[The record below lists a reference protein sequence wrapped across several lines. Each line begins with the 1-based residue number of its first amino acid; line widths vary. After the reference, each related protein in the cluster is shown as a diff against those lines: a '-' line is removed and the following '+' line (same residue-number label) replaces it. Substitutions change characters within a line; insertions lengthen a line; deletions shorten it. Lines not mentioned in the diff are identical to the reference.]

1 VSGEGLRF
9 KVEGWKL
16 RVGGLRVTSFFKVL
30 CFRHFAKQ
38 NNLPPYF
45 FIKRLP
51 DFSAKK
57 EKINL
62 GCGMKIN
69 IHQLFGLFAAIF
81 CSFLTKGFP
90 LLSRSSSSVNL
101 FSAFIKAEIVHYFD

>member
-1 VSGEGLRF
+1 VSGESLKF

-51 DFSAKK
+51 DFSA
-57 EKINL
+57 IFL
-62 GCGMKIN
+62 IWGCGLKTIVQ
-69 IHQLFGLFAAIF
+69 HFFGLLRCSVHVHTPIGMHMHTASSTAA
-81 CSFLTKGFP
+81 
-90 LLSRSSSSVNL
+90 R
-101 FSAFIKAEIVHYFD
+101 EQ